1 MKRNRHWRCE
11 TEHLKDWEK
20 QGGRNTLEWLRER
33 AAVDTE
39 MKEREME
46 EKQKNYIKEME
57 AMRQQQNEQVKLMQQ
72 QQQQSQALLAFLQ
85 RKN

>member
-1 MKRNRHWRCE
+1 M
-11 TEHLKDWEK
+11 DI
-20 QGGRNTLEWLRER
+20 
-33 AAVDTE
+33 E
-39 MKEREME
+39 MKEREMK